1 MKRMKGNAGRI
12 LTKALRLFSS
22 RGYHATSVREIC
34 EAAGVTKPTLY
45 HFFGSKEGV
54 YRALVDGALEDFKE
68 RLTIAL
74 SRAGS
79 AEERLKRMAR
89 LYFEGGQR
97 NPDLMRF
104 IFGVIHNNQRTSAP
118 PTDFARFYQDVV
130 KMVSGCV
137 EEGVLRGELERGPG
151 ELRMLLLMGTLG
163 EALCGYLIVGRPDIT
178 PALADRLVE
187 LVLQGWTRRGDASRR
202 LRRGKASGPGGM
214 RRIPRRGPSSA
225 AS

>member
-1 MKRMKGNAGRI
+1 MKKMTGNADRI

-34 EAAGVTKPTLY
+34 QAAGVTKPTLY

-118 PTDFARFYQDVV
+118 PTDFARFYEDVV
-130 KMVSGCV
+130 RMVSRCV
-137 EEGVLRGELERGPG
+137 EEGVLRGELERGPD
-151 ELRMLLLMGTLG
+151 ELRMLVLMGTLG
-163 EALCGYLIVGRPDIT
+163 EALCGYLIIGRPEIT

-187 LVLQGWTRRGDASRR
+187 LVLQGWKRRADVSRR
-202 LRRGKASGPGGM
+202 RRGKALGPGG
-214 RRIPRRGPSSA
+214 RRRVPRRRPSSG
-225 AS
+225 SSG